1 MEYTIKSRKLK
12 REVTF
17 SRPGS
22 YYIHVNLN
30 GQPGCLGQQ
39 ICKNGALSGSTLGI
53 LGDNYDFELQEAFE
67 RVCKAWWKQYCAEY
81 DADYLY

>member
-39 ICKNGALSGSTLGI
+39 ICKNGALSGSCLGVSD
-53 LGDNYDFELQEAFE
+53 GRNDQETQEAFE
-67 RVCKAWWKQYCAEY
+67 RVCKAWWKNYCAQY